1 MYYSVPYLGS
11 LQNNQKLIPVFG
23 KFVGFYLLEET
34 PEPIEYNTISEDNLY
49 SGNEKLQ
56 QGNIVT
62 LSANGKQYF
71 IKQRRVQ
78 KFPGWIFKPGAF
90 IFFGLQHDH
99 PYVLDY
105 QQAAWYKEHSFVD
118 LEGWFVNQDF
128 TPVFGI
134 FIDEALNDPK
144 EHDIVLFEHKG
155 QIRNPRL
162 NYIAITTANRINDI
176 YHEMTYCVE
185 QVEPSVTQDTDFVK
199 VRFTMNK
206 TYAGQVVNIKPLV
219 NVPVASIIELD
230 ARGTGEVVYKT
241 SHLHGANIM
250 FDVYPNNISAG
261 CISVDITNPTT
272 FTIE

>member
-23 KFVGFYLLEET
+23 KVVGFYLLEET
-34 PEPIEYNTISEDNLY
+34 QEPIEYNTISEDTLF

-62 LSANGKQYF
+62 LSADGKQYY

-78 KFPGWIFKPGAF
+78 KYPGWIFKPGAF
-90 IFFGLQHDH
+90 VFFGLQHDH

-105 QQAAWYKEHSFVD
+105 QHAAWYKEHSFVD

-134 FIDEALNDPK
+134 FIDEVLDDPK
-144 EHDIVLFEHKG
+144 QHDIVLFEHKD
-155 QIRNPRL
+155 QIRNPIL

-185 QVEPSVTQDTDFVK
+185 QVNPSIAEDDSYVHVQ
-199 VRFTMNK
+199 FTMNK
-206 TYAGQVVNIKPLV
+206 TYNGQKVYIKPII
-219 NVPVASIIELD
+219 NVPSINEVELN
-230 ARGTGEVVYKT
+230 ARGIGKVSYLKSTLLGSTVSFEVY
-241 SHLHGANIM
+241 ANE
-250 FDVYPNNISAG
+250 ISAG
-261 CISVDITNPTT
+261 RVTVDITNSAT
-272 FTIE
+272 FTIA